1 MKNAAI
7 LALLSCAMALTT
19 AAYSQ
24 TWVSN
29 TGSDSNPCTM
39 ASPCKTFAH
48 AVSVTPAWGQLSVLN
63 AGDYGPVTITQSIR
77 IEGNG
82 LASISVTSGNAIL
95 VNLPAGDVVQ
105 LHNLSLHGSNSAT
118 YGIDFGG
125 AGGLDIDNVQ
135 ISGFNEGIGAFAWSG
150 ASELNLV
157 IKDTTIENISSVGI
171 YIQGASTTTLAS
183 AEIVNT
189 HVRFANTGIEAID
202 ASISVLNSTITS
214 PVAGSAPVS
223 SGDGI
228 YADNTNVYLDN
239 SQINGY
245 GYGLAAY
252 GAGHVQV
259 NRSSFINN
267 SYAVIS
273 GTAIVSNGS
282 NTSFNNTYNTSN
294 PPVTPADM
302 W

>member
-39 ASPCKTFAH
+39 AAPCKTFAH

-77 IEGNG
+77 IDGGG

-105 LHNLSLHGSNSAT
+105 LHNLSLHGSSSAT

-125 AGGLDIDNVQ
+125 AGGLDIDNLQ
-135 ISGFNEGIGAFAWSG
+135 ITGFDEGIGAFPSST
-150 ASELNLV
+150 SELNLV
-157 IKDTTIENISSVGI
+157 IKDTTIENISSIGI
-171 YIQGASTTTLAS
+171 YIRGTSTTTLAS

-189 HVRFANTGIEAID
+189 HVRFTNTGIEAID
-202 ASISVLNSTITS
+202 ASISVLNSTIAS

-267 SYAVIS
+267 SYAVVS

-294 PPVTPADM
+294 PPTTPADT